1 MLKLAPLTLLVLL
14 ACLVPGWA
22 QVAPPLGWIKVQGKG
37 VKIGSK
43 KEQPF
48 RKRFYLLRGGLEAN
62 KALVERLR
70 AVEPASRDCF
80 YCRSKASPEFI
91 DWLREK
97 NCETPYCRE
106 ITAEDV
112 KKVPEFL
119 AAYRKGLTQFRR
131 PELARKWIT
140 TNLPAGLR
148 EGIYRQKKTLL
159 AGLLGDATP
168 IQSVMTDS
176 NNADANFIDIPM
188 GEKRAEKFFVSNL
201 LPVEM
206 DGKGYIWVCE
216 IEITPGKLA
225 SLPLHTKK
233 CETIIRPLPV
243 CTAGSCDK

>member
-1 MLKLAPLTLLVLL
+1 MLL
-14 ACLVPGWA
+14 ACLLPGWA
-22 QVAPPLGWIKVQGKG
+22 QVAQPLGSIKVQGKG
-37 VKIGSK
+37 VKIGPK

-70 AVEPASRDCF
+70 TVEPASRDCF

-97 NCETPYCRE
+97 NCETSYCRE

-119 AAYRKGLTQFRR
+119 AAYQKGLKQFRH
-131 PELARKWIT
+131 PEVARKWIT
-140 TNLPAGLR
+140 TNLPVALR
-148 EGIYRQKKTLL
+148 AGIYRQRKTLL
-159 AGLLGDATP
+159 ASLLGDASP

-176 NNADANFIDIPM
+176 NNAEANFIDIPM
-188 GEKRAEKFFVSNL
+188 GEKKPEKFFISNL

-206 DGKGYIWVCE
+206 DGKSYIWVCE

-225 SLPLHTKK
+225 PLPLHTKK
-233 CETIIRPLPV
+233 CETIIRPLPA